1 MNHQFTADV
10 ATIETNAI
18 FMNRID
24 RRRLYPD
31 EEDGDDP
38 TTGASKDMLV
48 NHIPTSLPPFITKSY
63 RMHIGRPI
71 LGSGTCFHSP
81 P

>member
-24 RRRLYPD
+24 RRRRLLKRLYPD

-38 TTGASKDMLV
+38 TLQGLRRT
-48 NHIPTSLPPFITKSY
+48 Y
-63 RMHIGRPI
+63 
-71 LGSGTCFHSP
+71 
-81 P
+81 